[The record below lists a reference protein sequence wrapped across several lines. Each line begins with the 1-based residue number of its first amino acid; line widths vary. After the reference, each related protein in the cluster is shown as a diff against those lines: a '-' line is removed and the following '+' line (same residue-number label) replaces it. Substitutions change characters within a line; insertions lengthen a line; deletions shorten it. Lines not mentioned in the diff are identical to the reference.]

1 MHRKVTFQLVG
12 GVLKRSP
19 RKTVPK
25 TLYGGVLCVNDKSI
39 GTSAFCRSHSSDK
52 VQQINKVSSKEL
64 LQNGPSLQDFIA
76 SSAGSALPE
85 GSTDADVN
93 PYVTPESYS
102 GMGRKVYFHVKG
114 CQMNV
119 NDVEVVWSI
128 LQGVGFE
135 RTENISEAD
144 VILAMTCSIRE
155 KAELKIWNFL
165 ENCNGLKKQR
175 AKSQVPLR
183 IGILGC
189 MAERLKET
197 LLDKEKSLDLVAGP
211 DSYKDLPR
219 LLALTNNNQKA
230 VNVLL
235 SLDETYADIMP
246 VRLNQD
252 SISAFVSIMRGCDNM
267 CTYCIV
273 PFTRGRERSR
283 PMESILEEVRH
294 LSGQG
299 IKEVTL
305 LGQNVNSY
313 CDKSAVS
320 HYGGLDKDEPTH
332 LARGFKTVYK
342 PKKGG
347 TRFADLLDQVS
358 RIDPEMRI
366 RFTSPHPKDFPDE
379 VLHLIRERTNICS
392 SLHIPAQSGN
402 SEVLERM
409 RRGYTRESYLELI
422 HHIQSFLPDVA
433 FSSDFIAGFCGETD
447 EQFEDTL
454 SLIDQVPYTTGFLFA
469 YSMRE
474 KTTAHR
480 RYVDDVPEKV
490 KLQRLQAMTK
500 LFYAKSQALKREK
513 IGQQELVLVEGKSK
527 RGSDLKGRNDGNVI
541 VIFPNEDIPVSQS
554 SVEKSVIKPGDYV
567 VVEVDRTANVL
578 MGRAIYHTT
587 LSEGVSKIDSPSRSQ
602 QVCI

>member
-1 MHRKVTFQLVG
+1 MHRKVTFQVIEGL
-12 GVLKRSP
+12 LQRYSP
-19 RKTVPK
+19 KNVPS
-25 TLYGGVLCVNDKSI
+25 TLYCGGKCVS
-39 GTSAFCRSHSSDK
+39 RSGLSKTPWSNQVRCSSNITRKDL
-52 VQQINKVSSKEL
+52 N
-64 LQNGPSLQDFIA
+64 NGPSLKDFI
-76 SSAGSALPE
+76 SGSAPVTNE
-85 GSTDADVN
+85 VN
-93 PYVTPESYS
+93 SEMDIAPYLTQESFR
-102 GMGRKVYFHVKG
+102 GMGRKVYFHIKG

-128 LQGVGFE
+128 LKGVGFE
-135 RTENISEAD
+135 RTDDVHHAD
-144 VILAMTCSIRE
+144 VILTMTCSIRE

-165 ENCNGLKKQR
+165 DYCNGLKNKR
-175 AKSQVPLR
+175 SKSEVPLK
-183 IGILGC
+183 IGVLGC

-197 LLDKEKSLDLVAGP
+197 LLEKEKSVDLVAGP

-219 LLALTNNNQKA
+219 LLALTNNDQKA

-252 SISAFVSIMRGCDNM
+252 SVSAFVSIMRGCDNM

-283 PMESILEEVRH
+283 PMDSILEEVRH
-294 LSGQG
+294 LSSQG
-299 IKEVTL
+299 VKEVTL

-313 CDKSAVS
+313 CDKSS
-320 HYGGLDKDEPTH
+320 FNHYGGLDKDEPTH

-379 VLHLIRERTNICS
+379 VLHLIRERHNICT

-409 RRGYTRESYLELI
+409 RRGYTRESYMELI
-422 HHIQSFLPDVA
+422 NHIQNILPNVA
-433 FSSDFIAGFCGETD
+433 FSSDFIAGFCGETE
-447 EQFEDTL
+447 EQFADTL

-480 RYVDDVPEKV
+480 RYVDDVPDNV
-490 KLQRLQAMTK
+490 KHRRLKEMTE
-500 LFYAKSQALKREK
+500 LFYARSKALKRK
-513 IGQQELVLVEGKSK
+513 RIGELELVLVEGDSR
-527 RGSDLKGRNDGNVI
+527 RGSADLKGRNDGNVI
-541 VIFPNEDIPVSQS
+541 VILPNQEIPVSCNS
-554 SVEKSVIKPGDYV
+554 SVKSKIKPGDYV
-567 VVEVDRTANVL
+567 VVEVERTANVL
-578 MGRAIYHTT
+578 MGTALYHTT
-587 LSEGVSKIDSPSRSQ
+587 LSEGIAKRGDGTRSHEAFA
-602 QVCI
+602 